1 MIYNDMQ
8 KLKTTKTTLHM
19 GRISKLCLVIFLLVM
34 SGIFSAGAQVSVFD
48 KAGFNVKNFKATGN
62 GKTLDTDAINKTIEA
77 AAAAG
82 GGIVYFPPGTYLST
96 SIHLKSN
103 ITLYLEAGS
112 VIEAANDSIAKYDLP
127 EPNPVAGNYQDYG
140 HSHWKNSLI
149 WGIGLENI
157 SIIGPGLIYGK
168 GLNPGFNRFADESKG
183 QRKYQDGG
191 PGSAN
196 KAIALRE
203 CKNVILRDFSIL
215 HGGHFGILA
224 TGVDN
229 MTVDNVKFDTN
240 RDGIDIDCC
249 QNVRVSNCSVNT
261 PWDDG
266 ICLKASYGLGKIR
279 HCDNIT
285 IANCSLYGNF
295 DEGTL
300 LDATFKRSDPAYK
313 SYKTGRIK
321 LGTESN
327 GDFKNITITNC
338 IFDDSRGIAIE
349 SVDGSHIEDI
359 AISNI
364 TMRHVANSPIFIRLG
379 SRLRGPDSP
388 PVGTIKRIS
397 INNLVVSDASSSGA
411 TTISAIPGHYI
422 EDIRMSNIYVNYAGG
437 GNKGDNEKV
446 PVENEKG
453 YPEPGMFGALPA
465 YGFYFRHVKGI
476 EMNHI
481 KLDYTQAD
489 GRNAFALEDVHDAYF
504 DRMNIKK
511 GTENA
516 ALFDLKNVSDFSIED
531 SRNIKNTRLEKISL
545 RQKL

>member
-1 MIYNDMQ
+1 M
-8 KLKTTKTTLHM
+8 KTPKIL
-19 GRISKLCLVIFLLVM
+19 IILLLLSSLVY
-34 SGIFSAGAQVSVFD
+34 SQT
-48 KAGFNVKNFKATGN
+48 FNVKNFKATGN
-62 GKTLDTDAINKTIEA
+62 GKTLDTDAINKTITA
-77 AAAAG
+77 AANAG
-82 GGIVYFPPGTYLST
+82 GGIVYFPPGVYLSA
-96 SIHLKSN
+96 SIRLKSN

-112 VIEAANDSIAKYDLP
+112 TIEAVHDSVAKYDLP
-127 EPNPVAGNYQDYG
+127 EPNEAGGNYQDYG

-149 WGIGLENI
+149 WGIGLENV
-157 SIIGPGLIYGK
+157 SILGPGLIYGK

-183 QRKYQDGG
+183 EKKYLDGG

-196 KAIALRE
+196 KAIALRD

-229 MTVDNVKFDTN
+229 LTIDNLKIDTN
-240 RDGIDIDCC
+240 RDGMDIDCC
-249 QNVRVSNCSVNT
+249 QNVRVTNCSVNA

-285 IANCSLYGNF
+285 ISNCYLAGNF

-300 LDATFKRSDPAYK
+300 LDATFKKSTPEYK

-338 IFDDSRGIAIE
+338 VFDDSRGIAIE

-364 TMRHVANSPIFIRLG
+364 TMRNAANSPIFIRLG
-379 SRLRGPDSP
+379 SRLRGPNNP

-397 INNLVVSDASSSGA
+397 INNVLVSNASSYHA
-411 TTISAIPGHYI
+411 TTITGIPGHYV
-422 EDIRMSNIYVNYAGG
+422 EDIRMSNIYFNHQGG
-437 GNKGDNEKV
+437 GKTEDNKIV
-446 PVENEKG
+446 PKENEKG
-453 YPEPGMFGALPA
+453 YPEPGMFGPLPA
-465 YGFYFRHVKGI
+465 YGFYLRHVKGV
-476 EMNHI
+476 EMNHV
-481 KLDYTQAD
+481 KLDYNKPE
-489 GRNAFALEDVHDAYF
+489 GRNAFVLEDVHDAYF
-504 DRMNIKK
+504 DHLNIKK
-511 GTENA
+511 GAGDTPFFE
-516 ALFDLKNVSDFSIED
+516 LRNVSDVSVDD
-531 SRNIKNTRLEKISL
+531 SRNIKSVKIEKEAAIK
-545 RQKL
+545 RF